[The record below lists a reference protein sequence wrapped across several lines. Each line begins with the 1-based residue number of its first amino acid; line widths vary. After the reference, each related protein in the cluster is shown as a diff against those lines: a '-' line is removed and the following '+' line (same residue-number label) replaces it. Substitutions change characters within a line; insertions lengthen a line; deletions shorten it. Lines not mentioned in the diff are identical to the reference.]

1 MLANRSELPVGRCQS
16 VATPPLRN
24 GNSDFGGSVL
34 GKSLARVGQRVRGW
48 LYQRELAYGIL
59 RESYSLIHRI
69 RIVFQRNPYG
79 VFGVPLGPTWKQSST
94 GHLERCTE
102 TQGRMMGMQSL
113 FAKRP
118 WASLVDLQLY
128 LEGWD
133 KGVEWARRSGG
144 SGNPSSC
151 NTGTEKSASATSSA
165 EQPV

>member
-1 MLANRSELPVGRCQS
+1 MLPIISRSESAVLPVRSDALQRERSEKRGLVGRHLGRC
-16 VATPPLRN
+16 
-24 GNSDFGGSVL
+24 
-34 GKSLARVGQRVRGW
+34 LARVGQRVRGW
-48 LYQRELAYGIL
+48 LYRRELAYGIL

-102 TQGRMMGMQSL
+102 THGRMMGMQSL

-133 KGVEWARRSGG
+133 KGVEWARRSGAR
-144 SGNPSSC
+144 GNLSSC
-151 NTGTEKSASATSSA
+151 N
-165 EQPV
+165 